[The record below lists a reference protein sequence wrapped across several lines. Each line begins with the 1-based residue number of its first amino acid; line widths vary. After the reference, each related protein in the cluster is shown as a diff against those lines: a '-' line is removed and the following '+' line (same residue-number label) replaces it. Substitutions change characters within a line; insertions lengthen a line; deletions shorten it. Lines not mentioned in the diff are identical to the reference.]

1 MLIFIEAFLKIER
14 IKVAT
19 AFDLAVARRWSV
31 LVIDEPDVDP
41 TIEIVEGSTKLFNK
55 ALMRLAS
62 LAETTAEF
70 GAKNN
75 LDEFIVA
82 AVVCDAHSKA
92 S

>member
-1 MLIFIEAFLKIER
+1 MA
-14 IKVAT
+14 V
-19 AFDLAVARRWSV
+19 AFDLAAARRWSV
-31 LVIDEPDVDP
+31 LVTDEPDVDP
-41 TIEIVEGSTKLFNK
+41 TTEIAEGSTKLLNK

-62 LAETTAEF
+62 LAEITEEL

-75 LDEFIVA
+75 LAEFIVD